1 MKIVRLT
8 ALWCPACIVMH
19 QMWQELEQLYPDI
32 EFIKYDIDID
42 EEMAD
47 YYDNP
52 TILPLIVFYRNEQE
66 LLKVNGEKNKK
77 ELIKIIE
84 DLGV

>member
-19 QMWQELEQLYPDI
+19 GMWQELEQLYPDI

-42 EEMAD
+42 EDMAD

-52 TILPLIVFYRNEQE
+52 AILPLIVFYKDDQE
-66 LLKVNGEKNKK
+66 LLRVNGEKNKK

-84 DLGV
+84 ELGV

>member
-8 ALWCPACIVMH
+8 ALWCPACIIMH
-19 QMWQELEQLYPDI
+19 GMWQELEQLYPDI
-32 EFIKYDIDID
+32 EFVKYDIDID
-42 EEMAD
+42 EDMAD

-52 TILPLIVFYRNEQE
+52 AILPLIVFYKDDQE
-66 LLKVNGEKNKK
+66 VLRVNGEKNKK

-84 DLGV
+84 ELGV